1 MTDTMS
7 PRERVEA
14 ALHGEM
20 PDMVP
25 FTAYSI
31 FLPTSAV
38 ERQLRND
45 GMCIMHRAT
54 EVYEVETPNVIEEQ
68 VRDRSAGGEMRF
80 RYTFRTPEGIL
91 TSVHRSVPVG
101 STPLDRVMPWTTW
114 HEERLFKG
122 PEDYEPLEFLI
133 RDRHYTPNYD
143 IFCAKRDMMGDD
155 AIMCANI
162 GYEPLQEI
170 IHVLMGIEQFAVE
183 WRFRRERLLRLHD
196 ALIEDRRKIYQVVAE
211 SPTLIANYGGN
222 VVPEVVGLERFER
235 YILPQYEE
243 AAEVLHAHGKLIGVH
258 FDANTRLLAQGIA
271 RSSLDYIE
279 AFTPAPGGDMTV
291 AEARAAWPDKVLW
304 IQFPAPI
311 HLEPV
316 AAIEETMRQ
325 ILREA
330 APGDRFLIGITDDVP
345 SDRWQEN
352 FQAILRV
359 LRRDGHLPIQ

>member
-1 MTDTMS
+1 MTVRMS

-14 ALHGEM
+14 ALLGEM

-25 FTAYSI
+25 FTVYPN
-31 FLPTSAV
+31 FLPTGAV

-45 GMCIMHRAT
+45 GVCLVQRSPA
-54 EVYEVETPNVIEEQ
+54 VYCTETPNVAVEQ
-68 VRDRSAGGEMRF
+68 AHEGDPDSGGRI
-80 RYTFRTPEGIL
+80 RTNIRTPAGTL
-91 TSVHRSVPVG
+91 TAVSRSVPVG
-101 STPLDRVMPWTTW
+101 STPHDRVMPWTTW

-122 PEDYEPLEFLI
+122 PEDYEPLEFAI
-133 RDRHYTPNYD
+133 RDRCYTPNYD
-143 IFCAKRDMMGDD
+143 VFCAKRDMVGDD
-155 AIMCANI
+155 AIMRANI

-170 IHVLMGIEQFAVE
+170 IHVLMGIEQFSLE
-183 WRFRRERLLRLHD
+183 WRYNRDRLLRLHD
-196 ALIEDRRKIYQVVAE
+196 ALVEDRRKIYPIVAQ
-211 SPTLIANYGGN
+211 SPALIANYGGN
-222 VVPEVVGLERFER
+222 VVPEVVGFERFER

-258 FDANTRLLAQGIA
+258 FDANTRLLAPGIA
-271 RSSLDYIE
+271 RSNLDYVE

-304 IQFPAPI
+304 IHFPTPVQ
-311 HLEPV
+311 LEPV
-316 AAIEETMRQ
+316 AVVEETTRQ

-352 FQAILRV
+352 FLAIMRVIHADGQA
-359 LRRDGHLPIQ
+359 PI